1 MSSLLRESSD
11 PAKKRLGLFWQ
22 PFYTGQSIHFLLYFV
37 THHNC
42 HVSGSAELLP
52 LLVHTIG
59 SQKRES
65 LTQVSFV
72 SNSVLQEL
80 LLTVEKARIHFN
92 LIWSQSE
99 VVSFLI

>member
-22 PFYTGQSIHFLLYFV
+22 PYYTGQSIHFLLYFV

-52 LLVHTIG
+52 LLEHTIG
-59 SQKRES
+59 SQKKKRITYS
-65 LTQVSFV
+65 SFI
-72 SNSVLQEL
+72 
-80 LLTVEKARIHFN
+80 RIKFCSSR
-92 LIWSQSE
+92 IVTYFYSGKS
-99 VVSFLI
+99 